1 LHNIGVPQQI
11 CDLIRRCSGF
21 GPSARRLI
29 SEQAKPEGADASFLY
44 SECSTLLPFINA
56 GKAVFEVEYRGQP
69 SKFCPKA
76 NAMKLSSIKKNL
88 SLDAAPLIQCN

>member
-1 LHNIGVPQQI
+1 MGLAIALKNDTDQVAQLVP
-11 CDLIRRCSGF
+11 DF
-21 GPSARRLI
+21 DFMVD
-29 SEQAKPEGADASFLY
+29 EQCFQY

-76 NAMKLSSIKKNL
+76 NAMKLNSIKKNL
-88 SLDAAPLIQCN
+88 SLDATPLIQCN

>member
-1 LHNIGVPQQI
+1 MRPHKALLRLRPI
-11 CDLIRRCSGF
+11 CS
-21 GPSARRLI
+21 
-29 SEQAKPEGADASFLY
+29 
-44 SECSTLLPFINA
+44 LPFINA